1 MTASAHNA
9 PSTHDGS
16 TAFTFEL
23 RFSEEFQLSY
33 VTLRDHAFTVTG
45 GEITKARRLERPGN
59 IRWEITVRPDS
70 SGAVSVVL
78 PVTVD
83 CEADGAICAVD
94 GRRLS
99 NRLEVTV
106 NGP

>member
-1 MTASAHNA
+1 MP
-9 PSTHDGS
+9 PSHDGS
-16 TAFTFEL
+16 ATFTFEL
-23 RFSEEFQLSY
+23 RFSEEFELSY

-45 GEITKARRLERPGN
+45 GEVTKARRLERPGN

-83 CEADGAICAVD
+83 CEADGAICTVD